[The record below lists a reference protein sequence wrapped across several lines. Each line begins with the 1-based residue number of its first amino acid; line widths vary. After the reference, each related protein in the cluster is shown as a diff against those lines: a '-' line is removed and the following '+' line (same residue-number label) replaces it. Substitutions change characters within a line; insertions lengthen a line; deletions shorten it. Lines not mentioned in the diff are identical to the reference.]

1 MIIHIME
8 KVCYLIIINLS
19 KERSIMSIQKQFLWI
34 NIIGGLSVLGGY
46 VYALLEH
53 TVLRAQIWGGVPET
67 WQPWITMFMFISGFG
82 YCYGMYYLIFNE
94 GLNLK
99 FFGGKYEA
107 SIMTTL
113 LILFL
118 ASASMWIHSTFNYLE
133 LPNANSWN
141 MIRIELWCTALS
153 ILFMTVGLATAKGIK
168 NTKVHKLSVI
178 GLGIISFHCLVFD
191 AILWTS
197 NFPIDL

>member
-1 MIIHIME
+1 MIIHTME

-46 VYALLEH
+46 LYALLAH
-53 TVLRAQIWGGVPET
+53 PILRGQLWGGVPEAWRT
-67 WQPWITMFMFISGFG
+67 WITTSMFIAAIG
-82 YCYGMYYLIFNE
+82 YCFAMYYLIFNE

-99 FFGGKYEA
+99 YFWGKYEA
-107 SIMTTL
+107 SIMRTF

-118 ASASMWIHSTFNYLE
+118 VSASMWIHSTFNYLE

-168 NTKVHKLSVI
+168 NTKVHKLSVV

-197 NFPIDL
+197 NFPTDF